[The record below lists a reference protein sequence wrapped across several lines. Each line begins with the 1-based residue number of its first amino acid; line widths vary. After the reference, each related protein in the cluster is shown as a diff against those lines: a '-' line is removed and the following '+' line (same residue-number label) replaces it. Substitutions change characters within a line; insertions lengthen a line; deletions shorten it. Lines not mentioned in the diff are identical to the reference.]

1 MKKLRIAPVVMLAVS
16 SVFLSSCTT
25 GISGTEQV
33 HNATV
38 EEKQDVVDIYNKYND
53 VAAAPLTDHVSQGE
67 IREIVRI
74 ALQDDVYS
82 DNNDISYSQLD
93 KDTIDKAAD
102 KTDIPDVIYKGYDDD
117 RYYMVAAYLL
127 LTQFITREQD
137 TTITN
142 DYEEGSV
149 DDVSIFNKK
158 EAALTPGESE
168 NVDSINTDNMAAT
181 LYKREDDTWK
191 RYFNKTYVRFIASF
205 ISGIADQAQNTLN
218 RSPSA
223 GGSAN
228 EPQPLSEQQSTDE
241 PYPSSEPEP
250 WVKQ

>member
-1 MKKLRIAPVVMLAVS
+1 
-16 SVFLSSCTT
+16 
-25 GISGTEQV
+25 
-33 HNATV
+33 
-38 EEKQDVVDIYNKYND
+38 
-53 VAAAPLTDHVSQGE
+53 
-67 IREIVRI
+67 
-74 ALQDDVYS
+74 
-82 DNNDISYSQLD
+82 
-93 KDTIDKAAD
+93 
-102 KTDIPDVIYKGYDDD
+102 
-117 RYYMVAAYLL
+117 MVAAYLL

-205 ISGIADQAQNTLN
+205 ISGIADQAQNILDN
-218 RSPSA
+218 SPSA